1 MNELTVRKS
10 SDIDKTS
17 EEDEQVFVTL
27 YVANQLFGIPVDQVQ
42 DILTP
47 KQIANIPLSQ
57 SEVAG
62 AINLR
67 GRIVT
72 VIDMRTSL
80 KLPPLEKEGQKIC
93 ATVELGHE
101 LYSLMVDDIGTVF
114 SLPLSK
120 IEPNVSTLDQKW
132 RDVSS
137 GIVRLEKELMIV
149 LDINTLL
156 KHKEQK

>member
-1 MNELTVRKS
+1 MNELAIRKS
-10 SDIDKTS
+10 SDLDKTS
-17 EEDEQVFVTL
+17 NEEEQVFVTL
-27 YVANQLFGIPVDQVQ
+27 YVDNQLFGIPVEQVQ

-47 KQIANIPLSQ
+47 EKIAKIPLSPG
-57 SEVAG
+57 EVAG

-72 VIDMRTSL
+72 VIDVRKSL
-80 KLPPLEKEGQKIC
+80 GLPPIEGEDKRMC
-93 ATVELGHE
+93 ATVEIGNDD
-101 LYSLMVDDIGTVF
+101 LYSLMVDDVGTVF

-120 IEPNVSTLDQKW
+120 VEPNVSTLDPKW

-149 LDINTLL
+149 LDINVLL
-156 KHKEQK
+156 KNSAV

>member
-10 SDIDKTS
+10 SDLEKTS
-17 EEDEQVFVTL
+17 DEDEQVFVTL
-27 YVANQLFGIPVDQVQ
+27 YVENQLFGIPVEQVQ

-57 SEVAG
+57 DEVAG

-72 VIDMRTSL
+72 VIDMRKSL
-80 KLPPLEKEGQKIC
+80 NLAPKKGEGPRMC

-114 SLPLSK
+114 SLPLSR
-120 IEPNVSTLDQKW
+120 IEPNVSTLDPKW

-149 LDINTLL
+149 LDIDALL
-156 KHKEQK
+156 KSKD